1 MLYCVLCSVLQREF
15 QDSVLDTEMF
25 LYLSPDWLSH
35 VYQTVLTAN
44 IFDQSGITLE
54 DNTALVKA
62 LQGKLLVFKDL
73 CSILGAKQLCKLCKL
88 IQNYRNY
95 QVTFLEV
102 LKRNFISFNQY
113 LVIYYQP

>member
-1 MLYCVLCSVLQREF
+1 MLTTDTHVLNQSVTMLYCVLCSVLQREF

-35 VYQTVLTAN
+35 VYQTALTTN

-73 CSILGAKQLCKLCKL
+73 GSILGA
-88 IQNYRNY
+88 
-95 QVTFLEV
+95 
-102 LKRNFISFNQY
+102 
-113 LVIYYQP
+113 